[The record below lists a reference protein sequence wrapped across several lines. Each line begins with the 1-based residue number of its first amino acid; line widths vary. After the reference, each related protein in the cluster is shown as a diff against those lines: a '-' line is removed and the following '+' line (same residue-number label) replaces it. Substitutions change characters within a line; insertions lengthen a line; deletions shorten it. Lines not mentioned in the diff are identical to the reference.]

1 MDDDLNVSQALAVL
15 HGARRAGN
23 AALAGSDKP
32 AAAEALAAVLAM
44 TEVLGVNPLRW
55 QANAGQALTETVGK
69 LVELAL
75 RERQAARERKD
86 YQASDGIRDALTA
99 AGVQVEDTPNGPR
112 WTLAR

>member
-1 MDDDLNVSQALAVL
+1 MDADLNVSPALAVL

-32 AAAEALAAVLAM
+32 AVAEALGAVLAM
-44 TEVLGVNPLRW
+44 TEVLGLNPLRW
-55 QANAGQALTETVGK
+55 QGNAGQALTETVGR

-75 RERQAARERKD
+75 QQRQAARDRKD
-86 YQASDGIRDALTA
+86 YQASDAIREALVA
-99 AGVQVEDTPNGPR
+99 AGVQVEDTPNGTR